1 MSANVEM
8 IARRAALVAAIEQLN
23 NKIKN
28 FEIDPDDYKND
39 YDDAL
44 DEGGTVVVGGCEF
57 FPSRILR
64 ELDPIAYRCGFNDY
78 VDNIAVSDDANYC
91 DLCDE
96 LADLEAEL
104 EEVEEALRN
113 N

>member
-1 MSANVEM
+1 MNANVEM

-23 NKIKN
+23 NEIEN
-28 FEIDPDDYKND
+28 FEINPNDHEND

-44 DEGGTVVVGGCEF
+44 DEGGAVMVGGCEF

-64 ELDPIAYRCGFNDY
+64 ELDPIAYRCGLNDY
-78 VDNIAVSDDANYC
+78 VDNLDLSDDADYC

-96 LADLEAEL
+96 LADLEARL

>member
-1 MSANVEM
+1 MNANIEM
-8 IARRAALVAAIEQLN
+8 IARRAALVAAIEQIK
-23 NKIKN
+23 NKIEN
-28 FEIDPDDYKND
+28 FEIDPYDHEDDYD
-39 YDDAL
+39 EVL
-44 DEGGTVVVGGCEF
+44 DEGGAVMVGGCEF
-57 FPSRILR
+57 LPSRILR
-64 ELDPIAYRCGFNDY
+64 ELDPIAYRCGLNDY
-78 VDNIAVSDDANYC
+78 VDSIDLSDDADYC

>member
-1 MSANVEM
+1 MNADIEM

-23 NKIKN
+23 NKIEN

-39 YDDAL
+39 YDDVL
-44 DEGGTVVVGGCEF
+44 DEGGAVVVGGCKF

-64 ELDPIAYRCGFNDY
+64 ELDPIAYRCGLNDY
-78 VDNIAVSDDANYC
+78 IDNIDPSDDANYC
-91 DLCDE
+91 DLCDD

-104 EEVEEALRN
+104 EKVEEMLRN
-113 N
+113 

>member
-1 MSANVEM
+1 MNANIEM
-8 IARRAALVAAIEQLN
+8 IARRAALVAAIGQIN
-23 NKIKN
+23 NKIEN
-28 FEIDPDDYKND
+28 FEIDPDDYEND
-39 YDDAL
+39 YKDLL
-44 DEGGTVVVGGCEF
+44 DEGGAVMVGGCEF

-64 ELDPIAYRCGFNDY
+64 ELDPIAYRCGLNDY
-78 VDNIAVSDDANYC
+78 IDNIDPSDDANYC

>member
-1 MSANVEM
+1 MNANVEM

-23 NKIKN
+23 NKIEN
-28 FEIDPDDYKND
+28 FEIDPEDHEND
-39 YDDAL
+39 YDDLL
-44 DEGGTVVVGGCEF
+44 DEGGAVMVGGCEF
-57 FPSRILR
+57 LPSRILR
-64 ELDPIAYRCGFNDY
+64 ELDPIAYRCGLNDY
-78 VDNIAVSDDANYC
+78 VDGIDLSDDANYC

-113 N
+113 

>member
-1 MSANVEM
+1 MNANVEM
-8 IARRAALVAAIEQLN
+8 IARHAALVAAIEQLN
-23 NKIKN
+23 DKIED
-28 FEIDPDDYKND
+28 FEIDPADYEDDYNEV
-39 YDDAL
+39 L
-44 DEGGTVVVGGCEF
+44 DEGGAVVVGGCEF

-64 ELDPIAYRCGFNDY
+64 ELDPIAYRCGLNDY
-78 VDNIAVSDDANYC
+78 VDNIDVSDDANYC

-113 N
+113 

>member
-1 MSANVEM
+1 MNANVEM
-8 IARRAALVAAIEQLN
+8 IARRAALVAAIEQIN
-23 NKIKN
+23 NKIEN
-28 FEIDPDDYKND
+28 FEIDPDDYEDD
-39 YDDAL
+39 YDIFL
-44 DEGGTVVVGGCEF
+44 DEGGAVMVGGYEF
-57 FPSRILR
+57 LPSRILR
-64 ELDPIAYRCGFNDY
+64 ELDPIAYRCGLNDY
-78 VDNIAVSDDANYC
+78 VDNIDVSDDANYC

>member
-1 MSANVEM
+1 MNANVEM

-23 NKIKN
+23 NKIEN
-28 FEIDPDDYKND
+28 FEIDPDNHE
-39 YDDAL
+39 DDFDEAL
-44 DEGGTVVVGGCEF
+44 DEGGAVMVGGCEF
-57 FPSRILR
+57 LPSRILR
-64 ELDPIAYRCGFNDY
+64 ELDPIAYRCGLNDY
-78 VDNIAVSDDANYC
+78 VDSIDLSDDADYC

-113 N
+113 

>member
-1 MSANVEM
+1 MNANVEM

-23 NKIKN
+23 NKIEN
-28 FEIDPDDYKND
+28 FEIEPDDHIDD
-39 YDDAL
+39 YDEVL
-44 DEGGTVVVGGCEF
+44 DEGGAVMVGGCEF
-57 FPSRILR
+57 LPSRILR
-64 ELDPIAYRCGFNDY
+64 ELDPIAYRCGLNDY
-78 VDNIAVSDDANYC
+78 VDSIDLSDDADYC

-113 N
+113 

>member
-1 MSANVEM
+1 MNANIEM
-8 IARRAALVAAIEQLN
+8 IARRAALVAAIEQIN
-23 NKIKN
+23 NKIEN
-28 FEIDPDDYKND
+28 FEIDPDDYEGD
-39 YDDAL
+39 YDEVLDA
-44 DEGGTVVVGGCEF
+44 GGAVVIGGCEF

-64 ELDPIAYRCGFNDY
+64 ELDPVAYRCGLNDY
-78 VDNIAVSDDANYC
+78 VDSIDVSDDANSC

-96 LADLEAEL
+96 LADLEVEL